1 MRILSFLSVLLFV
14 LGSCASQKNGLGT
27 RIEMKDIEIEY
38 DANTRGFYQKLVIK
52 KATISSTND
61 REGKENPIV
70 QKIFDADWNALK
82 DEINKLDLEN
92 LSNLKAPTE
101 KRFYDGAAIANL
113 KIIYNGKI
121 YVAGSFGEYDGEIK
135 RGIVRL
141 NMDGSLDGSCRKGI
155 EQQYFAQPSQN
166 QSKAASHFY
175 PLLCPQGDYLPLNPH
190 GPNQQHGTAQAHL

>member
-14 LGSCASQKNGLGT
+14 LGSCNSPKNAIGT
-27 RIEMKDIEIEY
+27 SIEMKDIEIQYE
-38 DANTRGFYQKLVIK
+38 ANTRGFYQKLVIK

-70 QKIFDADWNALK
+70 QKISDADWKALK
-82 DEINKLDLEN
+82 DEIIKLDLEN

-121 YVAGSFGEYDGEIK
+121 YQSSDFDHGFPPMQIK
-135 RGIVRL
+135 RVVEMI
-141 NMDGSLDGSCRKGI
+141 N
-155 EQQYFAQPSQN
+155 
-166 QSKAASHFY
+166 
-175 PLLCPQGDYLPLNPH
+175 LLFKPEV
-190 GPNQQHGTAQAHL
+190 